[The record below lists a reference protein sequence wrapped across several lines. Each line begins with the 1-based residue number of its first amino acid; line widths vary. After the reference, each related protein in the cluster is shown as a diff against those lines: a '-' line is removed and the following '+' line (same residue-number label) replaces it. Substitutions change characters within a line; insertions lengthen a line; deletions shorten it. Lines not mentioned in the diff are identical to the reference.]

1 MNAIS
6 SEPERLRRVEER
18 LNGHEKTI
26 AIYEVLYQEQRKHID
41 ERFNRMQTEIAQIKT
56 DLNKDVSSVKSA
68 INRVLFAVIT
78 AVVLAFVQFVIKGGL
93 NV

>member
-1 MNAIS
+1 MNPVSIQ
-6 SEPERLRRVEER
+6 PERIRQIEER
-18 LNGHEKTI
+18 LNGHEKSI